1 MDNIHEDNLKI
12 LARFIAEEL
21 INLAQETSGDD
32 WTATNIK
39 DHQIGELARC
49 VTLQN
54 LYLDREEY
62 EKCAIMKVRIMELC
76 DKLGLQLS
84 SDLMNLED
92 DEEYEDEI

>member
-1 MDNIHEDNLKI
+1 MDNIREENLKK

-21 INLAQETSGDD
+21 VNLAKESSGED
-32 WTATNIK
+32 WSVTNIK

-62 EKCAIMKVRIMELC
+62 EKCALMKIRIMDLS
-76 DKLGLQLS
+76 DKLGLPIDS
-84 SDLMNLED
+84 SLTNFD
-92 DEEYEDEI
+92 DEDEI